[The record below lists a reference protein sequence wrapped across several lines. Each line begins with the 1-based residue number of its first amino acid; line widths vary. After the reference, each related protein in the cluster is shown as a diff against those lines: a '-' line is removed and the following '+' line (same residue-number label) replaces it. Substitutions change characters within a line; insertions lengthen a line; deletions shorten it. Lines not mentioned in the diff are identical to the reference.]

1 MNLHDRIR
9 EAAALRHEDAFLH
22 AVRNAP
28 PMLPRFA
35 DSPAMTYWGRA
46 CLDRDGR
53 APQRHV
59 RVYWNV
65 NAAGRVAEVG
75 IAFLPAGKL
84 RDAEHP
90 AYTVTLS
97 LFETYVH
104 ADGNIAADWLGGRR
118 TIHDVWD
125 DFEAKGF
132 ASAALRARALEEIA
146 NVSEGDFARE
156 ALATLPPVE
165 DDDLD
170 ADPVELDQDN
180 PTTRAARVIDIA
192 MIENARTG
200 ADFEAIGRRIWCGS
214 VSSTRARRVGGQ
226 LWRLVTDA
234 RLAARWLGGD
244 SIFHVYLNLHSGFG
258 DTPGGRNARDEDDID
273 TALRGRMFCIGWRK
287 AGSRLVPA
295 GLETGI
301 NTSAS
306 ADDPDAHLWAD
317 EAPGFFRRGGA

>member
-22 AVRNAP
+22 AIRNAP

-35 DSPAMTYWGRA
+35 DSPATAYWGRA

-90 AYTVTLS
+90 AYTATLS

-104 ADGNIAADWLGGRR
+104 ADGNITADWLAGRR
-118 TIHDVWD
+118 TIHDVWHD
-125 DFEAKGF
+125 LEAKGF

-146 NVSEGDFARE
+146 NVAEGDFARE

-165 DDDLD
+165 VDDLD
-170 ADPVELDQDN
+170 GDPIELDQDN

-226 LWRLVTDA
+226 LWRLVSDPA
-234 RLAARWLGGD
+234 LAQVWLDGAMAV
-244 SIFHVYLNLHSGFG
+244 HHYEHAA
-258 DTPGGRNARDEDDID
+258 GR
-273 TALRGRMFCIGWRK
+273 TYVMGWR
-287 AGSRLVPA
+287 ATGSHLVPTEVVA
-295 GLETGI
+295 AVAVPGMSIL
-301 NTSAS
+301 AS